1 MARSKKTTPAAR
13 ARKAVA
19 QNSAGTLP
27 ASTGTTRTYPVYQPW
42 NSKAI
47 ETMSKSRDKVQISRF
62 LQDKIPQL
70 EYACQQL
77 PREACGKG
85 IGLKSISTNP
95 DFRKA
100 ATALF
105 RTWADSSAVDLRKE
119 QTFYEL
125 QPRWLSAML
134 GDGECFPQMVIDEAR
149 AKEWSLTDRS
159 RRALQIQTLLRDQLT
174 NGTQTNI
181 QLNEGRWVD
190 GLQFNKLDQLTTV
203 RVNLDTQT
211 LGRSTKYL
219 DVPVY
224 NALGGK
230 MIFHL
235 KNNRRFNQYH
245 GDPAVYQSNEDLLDV
260 LDLKA
265 LRKHSAKVRA
275 TLMGATTTPTGKV
288 LNCMEG
294 VMTGEQTGTPATD
307 TGRRFME
314 IGEGAVFLPLTT
326 SETMEF
332 FMSEKEAVPFRD
344 ILQDLLHP
352 FIFTFGYPPE
362 WIFMRGKV
370 GGTEYRGLIE
380 QVRRAHQNLRLL
392 LAPLLQ
398 WVWEKV
404 IGNAMMPG
412 GPLYPFADVT
422 DWAAVDQVPDAD
434 PSVDLGRDNRADMT
448 RLDAN
453 LMTAEDYIESRT
465 GHDSQSIRQ
474 ASIIEKLDDVHFA
487 IREGEK
493 RGIPASI
500 ATILAIP
507 TPKLQAASGL
517 VAALSPETIAEDLA
531 TTKPAPAENPI
542 E

>member
-1 MARSKKTTPAAR
+1 
-13 ARKAVA
+13 
-19 QNSAGTLP
+19 
-27 ASTGTTRTYPVYQPW
+27 
-42 NSKAI
+42 
-47 ETMSKSRDKVQISRF
+47 
-62 LQDKIPQL
+62 
-70 EYACQQL
+70 
-77 PREACGKG
+77 
-85 IGLKSISTNP
+85 
-95 DFRKA
+95 
-100 ATALF
+100 
-105 RTWADSSAVDLRKE
+105 
-119 QTFYEL
+119 
-125 QPRWLSAML
+125 
-134 GDGECFPQMVIDEAR
+134 
-149 AKEWSLTDRS
+149 
-159 RRALQIQTLLRDQLT
+159 
-174 NGTQTNI
+174 
-181 QLNEGRWVD
+181 
-190 GLQFNKLDQLTTV
+190 
-203 RVNLDTQT
+203 
-211 LGRSTKYL
+211 
-219 DVPVY
+219 
-224 NALGGK
+224 
-230 MIFHL
+230 
-235 KNNRRFNQYH
+235 
-245 GDPAVYQSNEDLLDV
+245 
-260 LDLKA
+260 
-265 LRKHSAKVRA
+265 
-275 TLMGATTTPTGKV
+275 
-288 LNCMEG
+288 
-294 VMTGEQTGTPATD
+294 
-307 TGRRFME
+307 
-314 IGEGAVFLPLTT
+314 
-326 SETMEF
+326 MEF